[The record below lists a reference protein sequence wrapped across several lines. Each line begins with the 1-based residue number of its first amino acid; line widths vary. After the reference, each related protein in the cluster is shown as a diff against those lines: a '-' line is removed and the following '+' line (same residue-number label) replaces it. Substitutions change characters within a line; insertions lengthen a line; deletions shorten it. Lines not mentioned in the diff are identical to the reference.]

1 MQLNNKKISYL
12 IKGGLAILV
21 LLLLIFG
28 RGNFGKQN
36 DRIVYINKPYVD
48 AEQMQR
54 ELAQKDSVISRIKTE
69 SESKITWIT
78 REYSRQTLALVQK
91 DEELQSLRKLLTDS
105 DIKINDLQ
113 SYINVNVNTSDSS
126 SAPIYI
132 INEMVYSFCDT
143 TDHLILKGTFQT
155 DSMLLEYNYNY
166 RANYDLLTYYSK
178 GKGFFPKR
186 QLMATVITDDH
197 RAELMTKSVMI
208 RQQKPSFHV
217 GVGLGFSATPKALFS
232 PSISICIF
240 KPLIDIY
247 L

>member
-12 IKGGLAILV
+12 IKGGLALIV

-28 RGNFGKQN
+28 KGNFGKQN

-78 REYSRQTLALVQK
+78 RQYSRQTLALVQK
-91 DEELQSLRKLLTDS
+91 DEELQSLRKMLTDS
-105 DIKINDLQ
+105 DVKINDLQ
-113 SYINVNVNTSDSS
+113 TYININTNSSDSS
-126 SAPIYI
+126 STPIYI

-166 RANYDLLTYYSK
+166 RANYDLLTYYQKPK
-178 GKGFFPKR
+178 GVFAKK
-186 QLMATVITDDH
+186 QLMATVISDDH
-197 RAELMTKSVMI
+197 RAELMTKSVI
-208 RQQKPSFHV
+208 VKEQRPSFHV
-217 GVGLGFSATPKALFS
+217 GVGLGFSATPKSFFS

>member
-54 ELAQKDSVISRIKTE
+54 ELAQKDSVISRIRTE

-78 REYSRQTLALVQK
+78 RQYSRQTLALVQK
-91 DEELQSLRKLLTDS
+91 DEELEELRNLLTSS

-113 SYINVNVNTSDSS
+113 AYININASASDSA

-132 INEMVYSFCDT
+132 IDEMVYSFCDT

-166 RANYDLLTYYSK
+166 RANYDLFTYYQKPKGLFSK
-178 GKGFFPKR
+178 K
-186 QLMATVITDDH
+186 QLMATVISDDH
-197 RAELMTKSVMI
+197 RAELMTKSVI
-208 RQQKPSFHV
+208 VKQQRPTFYI
-217 GVGLGFSATPKALFS
+217 GVGFGFSATPKALFS
-232 PSISICIF
+232 PSISISIY